1 MGHAQVYAR
10 ILILYLKTRSV
21 NIMLIVSQLGKI
33 TNLIGASG
41 MVTVYKDEYVGFTFG
56 GIPIYQAASPTCNQP
71 IGDGKSATIK
81 PTWR

>member
-1 MGHAQVYAR
+1 
-10 ILILYLKTRSV
+10 
-21 NIMLIVSQLGKI
+21 MLIISQLGNI

-71 IGDGKSATIK
+71 IGDGKSSTIK
-81 PTWR
+81 PSWR

>member
-1 MGHAQVYAR
+1 MARAQAYVR
-10 ILILYLKTRSV
+10 IRILYLKIRNV
-21 NIMLIVSQLGKI
+21 NIRLIISQLGNI

>member
-10 ILILYLKTRSV
+10 ILILYLKIRNV
-21 NIMLIVSQLGKI
+21 NIMLIISQLGNI

-56 GIPIYQAASPTCNQP
+56 GSTVYQQAYPACNRA
-71 IGDGKSATIK
+71 IGDRKSEAIK
-81 PTWR
+81 SEWK

>member
-1 MGHAQVYAR
+1 MGRAPAYAR
-10 ILILYLKTRSV
+10 IRILYLKIRNV
-21 NIMLIVSQLGKI
+21 NIMLIISQLGNI

-56 GIPIYQAASPTCNQP
+56 DIPIYQAASSTCNQP

-81 PTWR
+81 PAWR